1 MLNQHFIPIGR
12 NLAILSIFGI
22 YSGPIRYLAM
32 IRPPRLAS
40 DFAACCWIPLFALRC
55 EVARRPELAS
65 RPQPLALLAP
75 HAGRRLWQV
84 APLARRAGVR
94 PGMTVNQAIGLC
106 PTLKLCEPDPVH
118 YDEQFARLVAALVT
132 VSPVVEPSEL
142 GRVFVGTDG
151 LEGLYGAPTEQ
162 MEKIECVVRG
172 AWCSTART
180 EDPVTTD
187 SNHVP
192 RTTLISSSVRFG
204 WGKGKFVSWVAATRA
219 RPGAAVIVRAGEE
232 EQFLS
237 VQPLAA
243 LPLDPDTHR
252 RLRQLGIKT
261 LGALAAIPEE
271 AVVSQFGRAGRRLWR
286 LAAGRISE
294 PVMGQAAPEPI
305 VAALSFFSPVGELEL
320 LGHAMD
326 NLIERALRDPRR
338 SGWRVQVVRLR
349 AELEHGASW
358 LAAAALKDPSAV
370 RERIAAPLKTQL
382 ERSPPAGAVER
393 LVVEF
398 TGFAPGTTE
407 LQLFARDANAA
418 ARAGRRRALR
428 SAAREIALRIKRP
441 MLYHVIEVQPWSRL
455 PERRYA
461 LIDFD
466 T

>member
-1 MLNQHFIPIGR
+1 M
-12 NLAILSIFGI
+12 
-22 YSGPIRYLAM
+22 
-32 IRPPRLAS
+32 
-40 DFAACCWIPLFALRC
+40 PLFALRC

-75 HAGRRLWQV
+75 DAGGRLWQV

-106 PTLKLCEPDPVH
+106 STLKLFEPDPVH

-132 VSPVVEPSEL
+132 VSPVVEPAEL

-151 LEGLYGAPTEQ
+151 LEGLYGAPAEQ

-180 EDPVTTD
+180 EDPATTD

-192 RTTLISSSVRFG
+192 RTTLVSSSVRFG

-219 RPGAAVIVRAGEE
+219 RPGAAVIVRPGEE
-232 EQFLS
+232 GKFLAA
-237 VQPLAA
+237 QALAA

-252 RLRQLGIKT
+252 RLRRLGIKT
-261 LGALAAIPEE
+261 LGELSAIPEE
-271 AVVSQFGRAGRRLWR
+271 AVVSQFGRIGRRLWR
-286 LAAGRISE
+286 LAAGRVSE
-294 PVMGQAAPEPI
+294 PVVGRPAPDPI
-305 VAALSFFSPVGELEL
+305 TAALAFFSPVGEREL

-326 NLIERALRDPRR
+326 KLIERALRDPRR

-358 LAAAALKDPSAV
+358 LAAATLKDPSAD
-370 RERIAAPLKTQL
+370 RERIAAPLKAQL